1 MNTRFFR
8 VFCLLAFLLILLVAV
23 GCRQGV
29 EIGELQT
36 QSETVELSDAKSV
49 QVEIDL
55 AAGELVVTRWSGRIH
70 VLGPGEDERRDL
82 QLPRED
88 PAGLYYAAG
97 LWDDEVCATYCADVA
112 VVCAALP

>member
-1 MNTRFFR
+1 MYTRVLR
-8 VFCLLAFLLILLVAV
+8 VASLLAFLLILLVAV

-55 AAGELVVTRWSGRIH
+55 AARRT
-70 VLGPGEDERRDL
+70 DCERR
-82 QLPRED
+82 R
-88 PAGLYYAAG
+88 GRTIGGRLY
-97 LWDDEVCATYCADVA
+97 L
-112 VVCAALP
+112 